1 MDKLSSIQI
10 YRSMSSVRIIA
21 HRGMREVLVHPNE
34 LNWKYDDDVG
44 EYLTLEE
51 IADQLL
57 SKGYDIV
64 FYVWVELGLSGK
76 IYQFGNHGMFWEL
89 HGETQGYA

>member
-1 MDKLSSIQI
+1 MDLSHRSGPCLDKRKGHFMDKLSSIQI

-51 IADQLL
+51 C
-57 SKGYDIV
+57 
-64 FYVWVELGLSGK
+64 LG
-76 IYQFGNHGMFWEL
+76 
-89 HGETQGYA
+89 